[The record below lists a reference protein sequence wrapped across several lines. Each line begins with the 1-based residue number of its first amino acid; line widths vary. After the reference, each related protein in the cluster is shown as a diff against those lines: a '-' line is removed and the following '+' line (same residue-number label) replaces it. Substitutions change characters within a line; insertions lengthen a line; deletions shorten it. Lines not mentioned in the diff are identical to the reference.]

1 MDVADRDAWRAA
13 DRLFAEL
20 LDLDPARQADRLAGM
35 EMADDVRACLNI
47 LLASVEQPHAWL
59 DDGVDA
65 VSAWAQATAAEP
77 PGTLRGRRLGSW
89 EIEGELGR
97 GGMAVVYRVRR
108 IDGVANQVAA
118 LKLLGIDSL
127 GREGAAGFRRETDI
141 LARIVHPHVVGLL
154 DAGIAEDGTPWL
166 VMPLVDGVHI
176 EVWCDRHAPGTR
188 EVVTLFLQVAAA
200 VAAAHRNLVIHRDLK
215 PSNVLVDRDG
225 QVRLLDFGIAR
236 LVSGAAP
243 ATGPQWRALTP
254 GYAAPEQFN
263 DAPPTTATDI
273 HGLGALLH
281 RLLTGQPPRVATGP
295 HDAPEPSRVAATDAT
310 GTRHL
315 RALRDDLD
323 RVLLKALAFD
333 PGQRYGTADELID
346 DLRRWLAGRPLL
358 ATPPKRGYR
367 LRKFVSR
374 HRVGVAA
381 AAVFVV
387 TLAAGVAGTLWQA
400 RQARLQAVHATAM
413 KDFVLDLFA
422 AANPDFTEGQDP
434 PASQLLKSGASRVR
448 GEFAAR
454 PLVLAE
460 MLGMIGRAQLERGSL
475 VDAESS
481 LDQAIEA
488 FARNAVPTAKWVV
501 AVADR
506 GMLAYERGDPAE
518 ALRRLQEA
526 ERIGLAAGLAST
538 DAERIHLLVRMAE
551 MQVELDRSAIAEQL
565 ARSAL
570 QRIDLAGAREAPI
583 RPDAL
588 VVLATSLQY
597 QGRREAAL
605 AVLLEAEDAQQRIA
619 PNHPKMAVILNDLGL
634 LLHRLGRHGEAEST
648 LQRAIERHQAIY
660 GLVHPQTLHVMA
672 NRASLLR
679 TWRGPAASAREY
691 ERLLPM
697 VEQALGSAP
706 HSQRVNMLG
715 QLAVARDEAGE
726 RDAALQAAHAA
737 WAMHEALPAEQR
749 SRTEWVAG
757 ILGVMLFERDDPAAA
772 DLLAAYVP
780 PTCEGLEAR
789 SSLTRHVCI
798 ARAWLAGNA
807 GECALPPAAPPPP
820 ADVVGTERD
829 WWLAWWLLAGR
840 CTGGGPA
847 GADAAVSALA
857 EGRELPPWLAASR
870 WSAGAHGDAAAKR

>member
-1 MDVADRDAWRAA
+1 M
-13 DRLFAEL
+13 
-20 LDLDPARQADRLAGM
+20 
-35 EMADDVRACLNI
+35 
-47 LLASVEQPHAWL
+47 
-59 DDGVDA
+59 
-65 VSAWAQATAAEP
+65 
-77 PGTLRGRRLGSW
+77 
-89 EIEGELGR
+89 
-97 GGMAVVYRVRR
+97 
-108 IDGVANQVAA
+108 
-118 LKLLGIDSL
+118 
-127 GREGAAGFRRETDI
+127 
-141 LARIVHPHVVGLL
+141 
-154 DAGIAEDGTPWL
+154 
-166 VMPLVDGVHI
+166 
-176 EVWCDRHAPGTR
+176 
-188 EVVTLFLQVAAA
+188 
-200 VAAAHRNLVIHRDLK
+200 
-215 PSNVLVDRDG
+215 
-225 QVRLLDFGIAR
+225 
-236 LVSGAAP
+236 
-243 ATGPQWRALTP
+243 
-254 GYAAPEQFN
+254 
-263 DAPPTTATDI
+263 
-273 HGLGALLH
+273 
-281 RLLTGQPPRVATGP
+281 ATGP

-310 GTRHL
+310 GTRRL

-588 VVLATSLQY
+588 SYWRPACNTRVVAK
-597 QGRREAAL
+597 RRL
-605 AVLLEAEDAQQRIA
+605 PFCSR
-619 PNHPKMAVILNDLGL
+619 
-634 LLHRLGRHGEAEST
+634 R
-648 LQRAIERHQAIY
+648 
-660 GLVHPQTLHVMA
+660 
-672 NRASLLR
+672 R
-679 TWRGPAASAREY
+679 T
-691 ERLLPM
+691 
-697 VEQALGSAP
+697 
-706 HSQRVNMLG
+706 
-715 QLAVARDEAGE
+715 
-726 RDAALQAAHAA
+726 
-737 WAMHEALPAEQR
+737 
-749 SRTEWVAG
+749 
-757 ILGVMLFERDDPAAA
+757 
-772 DLLAAYVP
+772 
-780 PTCEGLEAR
+780 R
-789 SSLTRHVCI
+789 SS
-798 ARAWLAGNA
+798 
-807 GECALPPAAPPPP
+807 
-820 ADVVGTERD
+820 
-829 WWLAWWLLAGR
+829 
-840 CTGGGPA
+840 
-847 GADAAVSALA
+847 
-857 EGRELPPWLAASR
+857 ASR
-870 WSAGAHGDAAAKR
+870 RTIRRWR

>member
-1 MDVADRDAWRAA
+1 MDTADREAWREA
-13 DRLFAEL
+13 DRLFAGL
-20 LDLDPARQADRLAGM
+20 LDLDPSQRAGRLADM
-35 EMADDVRACLNI
+35 DIPADVRRCLSI
-47 LLASVEQPHAWL
+47 LLASAGQEHAWL
-59 DDGVDA
+59 DGAVDPLA
-65 VSAWAQATAAEP
+65 AWTEAAAP
-77 PGTLRGRRLGSW
+77 DRAGALRGRRLGAW
-89 EIEGELGR
+89 EIEDELGR
-97 GGMAVVYRVRR
+97 GGMAVVYRARR
-108 IDGVANQVAA
+108 VDGVADQVAA
-118 LKLLGIDSL
+118 LKLLGIASL
-127 GREGAAGFRRETDI
+127 GRDGAARFRQETDI
-141 LARIVHPHVVGLL
+141 LARIVHPHIVGLL
-154 DAGIAEDGTPWL
+154 DAGFAEDGTPWL
-166 VMPLVDGVHI
+166 VMPLVEGVHI
-176 EVWCDRHAPGTR
+176 DAWCDRHALDTR
-188 EVVTLFLQVAAA
+188 QVVTLFLQVAAA

-236 LVSGAAP
+236 LADRADQ
-243 ATGPQWRALTP
+243 ATRSQWRALTP
-254 GYAAPEQFN
+254 EYAAPEQFN

-281 RLLTGQPPRVATGP
+281 RLLTGQPPRVAAGLRG
-295 HDAPEPSRVAATDAT
+295 APDPSQVAATKGAA
-310 GTRHL
+310 GARHL
-315 RALRDDLD
+315 RALREDLD
-323 RVLLKALAFD
+323 RVLLKALAAE

-358 ATPPKRGYR
+358 ATPPARGYR

-381 AAVFVV
+381 AAAIAV
-387 TLAAGVAGTLWQA
+387 TLVAGVGGTLWQA
-400 RQARLQAVHATAM
+400 RQARLQAEHATAM

-422 AANPDFTEGQDP
+422 AANPDFAEGQDP

-448 GEFAAR
+448 EEFAGR

-475 VDAESS
+475 DDAESS

-488 FARNAVPTAKWVV
+488 FARHAVPTVKWVV
-501 AVADR
+501 AAGDR

-538 DAERIHLLVRMAE
+538 HAERIHLLVRMAE
-551 MQVELDRSAIAEQL
+551 MQVELGRSAIAEQV

-570 QRIDLAGAREAPI
+570 QRIDLAGARDAPI
-583 RPDAL
+583 HPDAL
-588 VVLATSLQY
+588 GVLATSLQY
-597 QGRREAAL
+597 QDRREAAL
-605 AVLLEAEDAQQRIA
+605 DVLLEAEAAQRRIA

-634 LLHRLGRHGEAEST
+634 LLHRLGRHEEAEAT

-660 GLVHPQTLHVMA
+660 GLMHPQTLHAMA

-726 RDAALQAAHAA
+726 CEAALQAARSA
-737 WAMHEALPAEQR
+737 WAMHQALPVEQR
-749 SRTEWVAG
+749 PRTDWVAG
-757 ILGVMLFERDDPAAA
+757 ILGVMLFERSDPTAV
-772 DLLAAYVP
+772 DLLDSYEP
-780 PTCEGLEAR
+780 PACEGLEAR
-789 SSLTRHVCI
+789 TPFTRRLCI
-798 ARAWLAGNA
+798 ARAWLAA
-807 GECALPPAAPPPP
+807 DSGECLLPSATPPPSP
-820 ADVVGTERD
+820 EIAGMERD
-829 WWLAWWLLAGR
+829 WWLAWWLLAKR
-840 CTGGGPA
+840 CMGGDAA
-847 GADAAVSALA
+847 GANAAIAMLA
-857 EGRELPPWLAASR
+857 EGRELPHWLAAKQVVPTP
-870 WSAGAHGDAAAKR
+870 D